1 MLTISIASITFGICL
16 YVMGDMFPQLQKM
29 QYISLCLLVLPW
41 ILTLYRIYITRTW
54 YHVNKLPIWKHLI
67 NYMRRDNEIIPIV
80 GNRAFPGESFIDV
93 PKLGLIEFLGK
104 DCVYTWGDKK
114 ILWGLENINFT
125 PDGKFSNLCGVLY
138 DLGMQ
143 NSDDMTNVF
152 SGNDLEL
159 MGTVYLN
166 MRNYGNRGGSKLVE
180 EMINYDGE
188 FIDFEKEKNNNI
200 SISEKVDRIIARGD
214 ISGKNR
220 KKRK

>member
-114 ILWGLENINFT
+114 VLWGLENVNFT
-125 PDGKFSNLCGVLY
+125 PDARYSNLCGVMFQ
-138 DLGMQ
+138 LGMQ
-143 NSDDMTNVF
+143 NTNDMLDVF
-152 SGNDLEL
+152 NGRNLEL
-159 MGTVYLN
+159 MGNVYLKMLQN
-166 MRNYGNRGGSKLVE
+166 NKRGADKLIEEFKTYEGKYIDFKKEMRNNGG
-180 EMINYDGE
+180 IH
-188 FIDFEKEKNNNI
+188 
-200 SISEKVDRIIARGD
+200 EKVDRLLSR
-214 ISGKNR
+214 SKVVT
-220 KKRK
+220 